1 MEGLPILFGSG
12 MSTGAQLAWVLLW
25 LVLVTILVA
34 ALVVLALSRW
44 GRSKPVRICAVLSLL
59 IHVLVAGYA
68 ATIQI
73 LTPPPGPP
81 GRGSIDV
88 SLVDDFGPEGKGIS
102 ATPQPEPW
110 EQFASGP
117 AAPSTSLELPKAE
130 AAAPAPLPKA
140 ELPTPPPLLAASLPE
155 PALPATPAAPPELPQ
170 AKLPLTPTEVA
181 SIPALIDPPAPKS
194 QDARPIGPATAG
206 PDRIEEDAT
215 LNQVADSQPQRE
227 SNAKATNPTPDLP
240 SLPLAAEPSPSLPG
254 IENTPSSA
262 TLLGQLAPLP
272 PVAADIVAPA
282 ENAASIAA
290 GNSGGAGPATV
301 PEPYRARLEGDRAT
315 GAARRGGSPEAEAAV
330 QAGLRWLAE
339 AQSDDGRWEAAL
351 YGAGRERHIGGTDRQ
366 GAGATADTGM
376 TGLALL
382 AFLGSGNTQT
392 TGKYRENVRRGLE
405 FLLRTQRS
413 DGSLAGNARIYEAMY
428 CHGMAAFALS
438 EAAAM
443 TRDERLKPAVSRA
456 VTFIVASQHPATG
469 GWRYQPGDPG
479 DTSQLGWQIMA
490 LRSAELA
497 GTPIPDR
504 TRDGIQRFLISVS
517 SGQHGG
523 LASYRAGERAT
534 RTMTAEA
541 LASRQFMRLAAQDS
555 SREAADFIVQELP
568 GGGEVNLYY
577 WYYATL
583 SMYQLQDE
591 HWERWNAAL
600 QKSLIASQ
608 LKAGDQAG
616 SWDNDTVWGS
626 YGGRV
631 YMTALSTLCLE
642 VYYRYLPVYA
652 ARGRQS
658 NAGTVR

>member
-1 MEGLPILFGSG
+1 

-59 IHVLVAGYA
+59 MHVLLAGYA

-81 GRGSIDV
+81 GRGGIDV
-88 SLVDDFGPEGKGIS
+88 ALVDDFGPDGQGVS
-102 ATPQPEPW
+102 ASPHPEPW
-110 EQFASGP
+110 EQFAAGP
-117 AAPSTSLELPKAE
+117 AAPKTTAELPKAE
-130 AAAPAPLPKA
+130 TAAPAPLPKV
-140 ELPTPPPLLAASLPE
+140 ELPTPPPLLTASVPP
-155 PALPATPAAPPELPQ
+155 PALPPTPAAPPELSP

-181 SIPALIDPPAPKS
+181 SIPALIDPPAPKR
-194 QDARPIGPATAG
+194 QDAQTAGPATTG
-206 PDRIEEDAT
+206 PDRIEDDAAP
-215 LNQVADSQPQRE
+215 NQVANSQPQRE
-227 SNAKATNPTPDLP
+227 PNATATTRTPELPDLP
-240 SLPLAAEPSPSLPG
+240 PAAANSANLPSL
-254 IENTPSSA
+254 ENTPSTA

-272 PVAADIVAPA
+272 PVAAYIEAFSPKVASGGPV
-282 ENAASIAA
+282 
-290 GNSGGAGPATV
+290 SGGAGPAGV
-301 PEPYRARLEGDRAT
+301 PEPYKARVEGDRAV
-315 GAARRGGSPEAEAAV
+315 GAERRGGSPEAEAAV

-351 YGAGRERHIGGTDRQ
+351 YGAGRERRIGGTDRQ
-366 GAGATADTGM
+366 SAGATADTGM

-382 AFLGSGNTQT
+382 AFLGSGNTQSS
-392 TGKYRENVRRGLE
+392 GKYRDNVRRGLE
-405 FLLRTQRS
+405 FLIRTQRS
-413 DGSLAGNARIYEAMY
+413 DGSLAGNARVYEAMY
-428 CHGMAAFALS
+428 CHGIAAFALS

-497 GTPIPDR
+497 GTAIPDR

-555 SREAADFIVQELP
+555 SREAAGYIVQELP
-568 GGGEVNLYY
+568 GAGEVNLYY

-591 HWERWNAAL
+591 HWERWNEAL
-600 QKSLIASQ
+600 QKSLLASQ
-608 LKAGDQAG
+608 HKAGDQAG
-616 SWDNDTVWGS
+616 SWDNDTVWGT

-631 YMTALSTLCLE
+631 YTTALSTLCLE

-652 ARGRQS
+652 ARGRQPR
-658 NAGTVR
+658 TVR

>member
-1 MEGLPILFGSG
+1 

-59 IHVLVAGYA
+59 MHVLLAGYA

-73 LTPPPGPP
+73 LSPPPGPP
-81 GRGSIDV
+81 GRGGIDV
-88 SLVDDFGPEGKGIS
+88 SLVDDFGPDGQGVS
-102 ATPQPEPW
+102 ATPHPEPW

-117 AAPSTSLELPKAE
+117 TTPSTSAELPKVE
-130 AAAPAPLPKA
+130 PAAPAPLPKV
-140 ELPTPPPLLAASLPE
+140 ELPTPPPLLATSLPAPAIPPT
-155 PALPATPAAPPELPQ
+155 PALPPELPQ
-170 AKLPLTPTEVA
+170 SRLPLTPTDVA
-181 SIPALIDPPAPKS
+181 SIPALIDPPAP
-194 QDARPIGPATAG
+194 QRQETQPTGPATAG
-206 PDRIEEDAT
+206 PDRIQDDT
-215 LNQVADSQPQRE
+215 TSNQVANNPPQIE
-227 SNAKATNPTPDLP
+227 SSSTASNPAPELP
-240 SLPLAAEPSPSLPG
+240 SLPPATAQSTGLTG
-254 IENTPSSA
+254 IEHTPSTAS
-262 TLLGQLAPLP
+262 LLGQLAPLP
-272 PVAADIVAPA
+272 PVAADIVVPLPQPA
-282 ENAASIAA
+282 SSASAGAA
-290 GNSGGAGPATV
+290 GNRTSSTPGNAGGAGPAV
-301 PEPYRARLEGDRAT
+301 PEPYRARVEGDRAV

-330 QAGLRWLAE
+330 QAGLRWLAG
-339 AQSDDGRWEAAL
+339 AQSDDGRWEASL
-351 YGAGRERHIGGTDRQ
+351 YGAGRERRIGGTDRQ
-366 GAGATADTGM
+366 SAGATADTGM

-405 FLLRTQRS
+405 FLIRTQRG
-413 DGSLAGNARIYEAMY
+413 DGSLAGNARVYEAMY
-428 CHGMAAFALS
+428 CHGIAAFALS

-504 TRDGIQRFLISVS
+504 TRDGIQRFLTSVS

-523 LASYRAGERAT
+523 LASYRAGERAA

-541 LASRQFMRLAAQDS
+541 LASRQFMRLAGQDS
-555 SREAADFIVQELP
+555 SREAAEFIVQELP
-568 GGGEVNLYY
+568 GAGEVNLYY

-591 HWERWNAAL
+591 HWERWNEAL
-600 QKSLIASQ
+600 QKSLLASQ
-608 LKAGDQAG
+608 HKAGDQAG

-631 YMTALSTLCLE
+631 YTTALSTLCLE
-642 VYYRYLPVYA
+642 VYYRYLPIYA
-652 ARGRQS
+652 ARGRQPQ
-658 NAGTVR
+658 ALR